1 VLIGLSGSGKSTVGP
16 LVAELLGRPFVDTD
30 ALIELDA
37 GQSIPSIF
45 EQRGE
50 SEFRAIEHRAV
61 QCATEGPPAV
71 IATGGGAPV
80 ATRNRA
86 LLWDGNFV
94 VWLDASV
101 ETLVERLGGSGS
113 GRPLLAGDP
122 GGPGARLAGLLAS
135 RAPVYATA
143 HLRVRTDELSPGAVA
158 EQIVGALMR
167 GEEQQQ

>member
-1 VLIGLSGSGKSTVGP
+1 LVARLLDRPFIDTDVLI
-16 LVAELLGRPFVDTD
+16 E
-30 ALIELDA
+30 IDA

-45 EQRGE
+45 AERGE
-50 SEFRAIEHRAV
+50 TEFRAIEHRAV

-101 ETLVERLGGSGS
+101 ETLVGRLGESGA

-122 GGPGARLAGLLAS
+122 GGPAARLAGLLAR
-135 RAPVYATA
+135 RAPIYATA
-143 HLRVRTDELSPGAVA
+143 HLRLRTDEMSPGAVA
-158 EQIVGALMR
+158 EQIVDALGW
-167 GEEQQQ
+167 GEEQEQ